1 MTDIREDVRST
12 LTEQHQTI
20 KALMQAVEDS
30 HGINRQAAF
39 EKFKTFLA
47 VHEAAEECCLHAV
60 GRVDL
65 DSTQVVDE
73 RVVEENR
80 AAEAITRLEGLDADD
95 DGFGTLFDQLG
106 NDVVD
111 HADAEEHD
119 ELPAV
124 LSAAP
129 DDEVER
135 VLAAL
140 QRVPTIVLD
149 MAGTAT
155 FKELLTSATETFS
168 TAD

>member
-12 LTEQHQTI
+12 LSEQHETI
-20 KALMQAVEDS
+20 KALMQAVKDS
-30 HGINRQAAF
+30 HGINRQAGF

-47 VHEAAEECCLHAV
+47 VHEAAEESYLHAA

-65 DSTQVVDE
+65 GSTQVVDE
-73 RVVEENR
+73 RIVEENR

-95 DGFGTLFDQLG
+95 DDFGTMFDKLS
-106 NDVVD
+106 NDVLD

-124 LSAAP
+124 LSAAQ
-129 DDEVER
+129 DEQVER
-135 VLAAL
+135 VLTAL

-155 FKELLTSATETFS
+155 FKELLTSATEAFS
-168 TAD
+168 TAG